1 MVRVGKEERG
11 RGVMV
16 GWSNVSSGR
25 GIRENRG
32 KEIAVQKPYTK
43 GRSGIKGYDRR
54 ETVSLY
60 IISSTFYTG
69 NKYLS

>member
-43 GRSGIKGYDRR
+43 GRSGINCFP
-54 ETVSLY
+54 LY
-60 IISSTFYTG
+60 YFIH
-69 NKYLS
+69 LLCW